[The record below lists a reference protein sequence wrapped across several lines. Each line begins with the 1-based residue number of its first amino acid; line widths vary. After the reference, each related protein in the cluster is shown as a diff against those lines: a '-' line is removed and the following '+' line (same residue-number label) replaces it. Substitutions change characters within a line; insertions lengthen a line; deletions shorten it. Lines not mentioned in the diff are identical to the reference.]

1 MLLSSCCHTGGRA
14 ELREAGIKAPILVL
28 GSIADD
34 EAELVAKYNLIQTVY
49 SKDIVCM
56 LNALGKEHNR
66 IVPVHIKLDTGMG
79 RIGIRNDRE
88 LIDLLEQI
96 KKLSYID
103 CQGVF
108 THFSTSDESD
118 KTYTKEQLKIFNEM
132 LHICKS
138 YDIHFKYVHAAN
150 SAAIIDCPNTYFNM
164 VRGGIAMYGYY
175 PSDEVELQKVDIS
188 PVLEWHTK
196 VMHIKEVKR
205 GDAISYG
212 KTFIAQKPMKIATI
226 PVGYGDGY
234 NRLLSNRGYVLVRGK
249 RVPIVGR
256 ICMDQ
261 TMIDVTPIEDVSVG
275 MMWCS

>member
-1 MLLSSCCHTGGRA
+1 M
-14 ELREAGIKAPILVL
+14 
-28 GSIADD
+28 
-34 EAELVAKYNLIQTVY
+34 
-49 SKDIVCM
+49 
-56 LNALGKEHNR
+56 
-66 IVPVHIKLDTGMG
+66 
-79 RIGIRNDRE
+79 
-88 LIDLLEQI
+88 

-275 MMWCS
+275 DDVVLIGKQGENLVSANDIARLCSTISYEILTGISTRVERIYIK